1 MQHAIRGVDNLGTL
15 METTPLLADSHRHS
29 TKSPQCLSRAAD
41 SPPPA
46 KDKTVYCRRRSPQ
59 VVILLLSFNIFCV
72 TAVESLIAALITR
85 LLEDILCRRYY
96 ALSPSTSAEGP
107 VEQTCKVVQIQS
119 QLAWLTAM
127 LKGLDAVV
135 ECRIGRRPVYGLS
148 YLGTMLGLAWKV
160 AVLRFFP
167 LHVYAILLSPAF
179 QVIGGGPGVSIT
191 MEYLMAVDVLTAES
205 RHVFEPLH
213 LSPDRCEFPVAAFL
227 RMGVSSYVGHLVAS
241 FVSARLMQSFS
252 PWPPI
257 LVALV
262 LFPLGVSVACLFLPE
277 TLKTQDAKSR
287 KQSSPNSS
295 INAGSER
302 VNQPTSAFGFRDC
315 LARLGQALSI
325 VKKPSAL
332 LLLLSFI
339 SKSPSAYGFGAFM
352 VQYIIQKDLLLAR
365 FSMCCWACG
374 FFLVAGP
381 TVRWAVAGQVIIT
394 LGDGFVSFCR
404 STIIT
409 FIDPQQA
416 STLYTLVNIV
426 ETVGACAAGPALAW
440 LFSTGMKLGNDW
452 DALPYLG
459 LAGLCAFIAV
469 MMAFVRLPSES
480 EEGESTEG

>member
-1 MQHAIRGVDNLGTL
+1 
-15 METTPLLADSHRHS
+15 
-29 TKSPQCLSRAAD
+29 
-41 SPPPA
+41 
-46 KDKTVYCRRRSPQ
+46 
-59 VVILLLSFNIFCV
+59 
-72 TAVESLIAALITR
+72 
-85 LLEDILCRRYY
+85 
-96 ALSPSTSAEGP
+96 
-107 VEQTCKVVQIQS
+107 
-119 QLAWLTAM
+119 
-127 LKGLDAVV
+127 
-135 ECRIGRRPVYGLS
+135 
-148 YLGTMLGLAWKV
+148 
-160 AVLRFFP
+160 
-167 LHVYAILLSPAF
+167 
-179 QVIGGGPGVSIT
+179 
-191 MEYLMAVDVLTAES
+191 
-205 RHVFEPLH
+205 
-213 LSPDRCEFPVAAFL
+213 
-227 RMGVSSYVGHLVAS
+227 MGVSSYVGQLVAS
-241 FVSARLMQSFS
+241 FVSARLMQSVS

-277 TLKTQDAKSR
+277 TLKTQDATSR
-287 KQSSPNSS
+287 EQSSPNSS
-295 INAGSER
+295 VNAGSER
-302 VNQPTSAFGFRDC
+302 VNQPTSAFGFRHC

-352 VQYIIQKDLLLAR
+352 VQYVSERFGWSHAQAAYLDSLHGAVDLVVSLVVLPCLSMLLTSPTLPLRLSSVQKDLLLAR

-381 TVRWAVAGQVIIT
+381 AVRWAVAGQVIVT

-409 FIDPQQA
+409 FIHPQQA

-459 LAGLCAFIAV
+459 LAALCGFIAV

-480 EEGESTEG
+480 EERESTCSDMEG